1 MNSTTDPLPYA
12 CAIILVY
19 TVHYIAVGGKL
30 ENSWSPSCTHLVMSA
45 LTVTVKVSMYMCL
58 YKGESV
64 CMCVSLYGGGGGGG
78 GGGGR
83 YIHNIM

>member
-1 MNSTTDPLPYA
+1 MSPAEKSKLKRSVAKLGLLNSTTDPLPYA

-45 LTVTVKVSMYMCL
+45 LTVTVKVCTCVCTGGSVC
-58 YKGESV
+58 V
-64 CMCVSLYGGGGGGG
+64 CMCV
-78 GGGGR
+78 
-83 YIHNIM
+83 